1 MKNNNNNF
9 SPVAVYE
16 NAKRPLSL
24 RERGCL
30 LSLRERT
37 LCNELIWLENQG
49 KSGIYKW
56 INIINGKTYIGSAVD
71 LGVRLRSYSYE
82 SYLNRHT
89 DMAICRA
96 LLKYGYENLRVEN
109 LKYCSSEKLMEWE
122 QFFFDLYKPEYN
134 ILKTAG
140 SSLGYK
146 HSEESR
152 VKISAAMTGAPPSLS
167 LFFRPLKKWERGR
180 LIKGTPKSEQHKAAI
195 SAALTGNNNGNN
207 QPNAQEIIV
216 TDLELGTKNTYPTIR
231 AAARALN
238 LRQSSISNYLASNN
252 QTSFKKRYI
261 FTTI

>member
-16 NAKRPLSL
+16 NAK
-24 RERGCL
+24 
-30 LSLRERT
+30 
-37 LCNELIWLENQG
+37 LCKELIWQENQG

-96 LLKYGYENLRVEN
+96 LLKYGYENFRVEI

-152 VKISAAMTGAPPSLS
+152 VKISAAMTGAPLL
-167 LFFRPLKKWERGR
+167 LFFIYIVNEIRGG

-261 FTTI
+261 FTNI

>member
-16 NAKRPLSL
+16 NAK
-24 RERGCL
+24 
-30 LSLRERT
+30 
-37 LCNELIWLENQG
+37 LCKELIWLENQG

-96 LLKYGYENLRVEN
+96 LLKYGYENFRVEI

-152 VKISAAMTGAPPSLS
+152 VKISAAMTG
-167 LFFRPLKKWERGR
+167 

>member
-9 SPVAVYE
+9 SPVAIYE
-16 NAKRPLSL
+16 NAK
-24 RERGCL
+24 
-30 LSLRERT
+30 
-37 LCNELIWLENQG
+37 LCKELIWLENQG

-82 SYLNRHT
+82 SYINRHT

-96 LLKYGYENLRVEN
+96 LLKYGYENLRVEI

-146 HSEESR
+146 HSEESLPCR
-152 VKISAAMTGAPPSLS
+152 IGGVKISAAMTG
-167 LFFRPLKKWERGR
+167 
-180 LIKGTPKSEQHKAAI
+180 LIKGIPKSEQHKAAI

-207 QPNAQEIIV
+207 QPNAQKIIV

-238 LRQSSISNYLASNN
+238 LRFVQSSIYNYLASNN
-252 QTSFKKRYI
+252 QTPFKKRYI
-261 FTTI
+261 FTNI